1 MADFGCVDATMGDLA
16 TLKYKCITHVIFDM
30 DGLLLDTE
38 KFYTVVQERILEGY
52 GKHFDWSL
60 KSKMIGMKASEAA
73 QVFVKETRLEGIL
86 TPEEFLRQRED
97 MLQYMF
103 PESELMPGAERLIRH
118 LHEHGVPM
126 ALGTSSHRR
135 HYELKTTKHKD
146 LFSLMHHVVVGDD
159 PEIKQGK
166 PSPDIFLVAAKK
178 FEEPVPEVEKVLILE
193 DAPTGVAAARNAGM
207 SVVMVPDPNLDSCL
221 CQGADQVLN
230 SLVDFIPGDW
240 GLPPYAEK

>member
-1 MADFGCVDATMGDLA
+1 MGDLA
-16 TLKYKCITHVIFDM
+16 PPKYKCITHVIFDM

-52 GKHFDWSL
+52 GKRFDWSL

-73 QVFVKETRLEGIL
+73 QVFVKETGLEGIL
-86 TPEEFLRQRED
+86 TPEEFIRQRED
-97 MLQYMF
+97 MLQHMF
-103 PESELMPGAERLIRH
+103 PESDLMPGAECLIRH
-118 LHEHGVPM
+118 LYEHGVPM
-126 ALGTSSHRR
+126 AVGTSSHRR

-178 FEEPVPEVEKVLILE
+178 FEEPVPQVENVLCLE
-193 DAPTGVAAARNAGM
+193 DAPTGVAAAKNAGM
-207 SVVMVPDPNLDSCL
+207 SVVMVPDPNLDTNL
-221 CQGADQVLN
+221 CQGADQVLS
-230 SLVDFIPGDW
+230 SLVNFIPGDW